1 MKPGRAMGL
10 GAVAICFNAGR
21 VGLARIDRAADAKP
35 TLSLCAS
42 LPADPAAETL
52 ARVRREYGLARSACV
67 TLMAQGDYQLQMM
80 EAPNV
85 PEAELR
91 SAVRWRLKD
100 VLDYPPD
107 AATVDVI
114 RVPTGPNAPLRG
126 GSVYAVAA
134 RNERIAETM
143 AKFSEAKLLL
153 KAIDIPEM
161 AQRNVASLYE
171 VPERAVAML
180 SLSAQG
186 GLLTFSAA
194 GELYLARSI
203 DVGAAQLQHAD
214 GELRGQLFERV
225 VLEIQRSLDH
235 FDRQFSHLPVSKLV
249 LAPLP
254 EEIELQVRLS
264 ASLDVEVEQVR
275 LQDRIDI
282 SAVPEL
288 ASAAMQADQF
298 LTIGAALR
306 EETAT

>member
-1 MKPGRAMGL
+1 MKPRRAVGL
-10 GAVAICFNAGR
+10 GVVAICFDGGHIGVAR
-21 VGLARIDRAADAKP
+21 VDRTGHSQPVLA
-35 TLSLCAS
+35 LCAS
-42 LPADPAAETL
+42 LPADSASETL
-52 ARVRREYGLARSACV
+52 ERVRREYRLAGSACV
-67 TLMAQGDYQLQMM
+67 TLIAQGDYQLQMM
-80 EAPNV
+80 EAPSV
-85 PEAELR
+85 PQAELR

-114 RVPTGPNAPLRG
+114 RVPTGPNAPVRG

-134 RNERIAETM
+134 RNELIAETM
-143 AKFSEAKLLL
+143 AKFSNARLSL

-161 AQRNVASLYE
+161 AQRNLATLYE
-171 VPERAVAML
+171 VPERALAML
-180 SLSAQG
+180 SLSAQR

-194 GELYLARSI
+194 SELYLARSI
-203 DVGAAQLQHAD
+203 DVGASQLQRAEGD
-214 GELRGQLFERV
+214 LRGQLFERI

-254 EEIELQVRLS
+254 EGIELQERLS
-264 ASLDVEVEQVR
+264 ASLDVEVEQGR
-275 LQDRIDI
+275 LQDHIDI

-298 LTIGAALR
+298 LTVGAALR
-306 EETAT
+306 EEAAT